1 MAAEEKTKKKSDAEG
16 KQPKAS
22 LAKKKGAKPVPVYD
36 GPEVKAIARYIRT
49 APRKLRLVADMIR
62 GRKAQ
67 EASAL
72 LNFTPKRAALTL
84 GKVLKSAVAN
94 AENNFSLDAEK
105 LVVTQVYIDQGPM
118 LKRWIPRSRG
128 RATSVF
134 KYSSHI
140 TVAVRQRQEG
150 I

>member
-1 MAAEEKTKKKSDAEG
+1 MAAEEKPKKIRDVAGHPKSSTKKKV
-16 KQPKAS
+16 KR
-22 LAKKKGAKPVPVYD
+22 PVPVFD
-36 GPEVKAIARYIRT
+36 GPEVKAFAKYIRT

-62 GRKAQ
+62 GRKAD
-67 EASAL
+67 EASSL
-72 LNFTPKRAALTL
+72 LNFTNKRAAITL

-94 AENNFSLDAEK
+94 AENNFSLDAGR

-140 TVAVRQRQEG
+140 TVAVQQRQEG

>member
-1 MAAEEKTKKKSDAEG
+1 VAAEEKSKKNKDVTGQPKSSIKKK
-16 KQPKAS
+16 
-22 LAKKKGAKPVPVYD
+22 AKKPVPVFD
-36 GPEVKAIARYIRT
+36 GPEVKAFAKYIRT

-62 GRKAQ
+62 GRKAN
-67 EASAL
+67 EAAAL
-72 LNFTPKRAALTL
+72 LNFTTKRAAITL

-94 AENNFSLDAEK
+94 AENNFSLDAGK
-105 LVVTQVYIDQGPM
+105 LIVTQVYIDQGPM

-140 TVAVRQRQEG
+140 TVAVQQRQEG

>member
-1 MAAEEKTKKKSDAEG
+1 MAAEEKTKKKKDTEG
-16 KQPKAS
+16 QTKVS
-22 LAKKKGAKPVPVYD
+22 TKKKAVKAAPVYD

-62 GRKAQ
+62 GHKAN
-67 EASAL
+67 EATAL
-72 LNFTPKRAALTL
+72 LNFTTKRAGITL

-94 AENNFSLDAEK
+94 AENNFSLDAGK

-140 TVAVRQRQEG
+140 TIAVRQRQEG

>member
-1 MAAEEKTKKKSDAEG
+1 MAAEEKSKKIKDTKGQAKVSSKKRAV
-16 KQPKAS
+16 KA
-22 LAKKKGAKPVPVYD
+22 VPVYD

-62 GRKAQ
+62 GRKAN

-72 LNFTPKRAALTL
+72 LNYTTKRAAETL

-94 AENNFSLDAEK
+94 AENNFSLDAGK

-140 TVAVRQRQEG
+140 TIAVRQRQEG

>member
-1 MAAEEKTKKKSDAEG
+1 MAADTKKIRT
-16 KQPKAS
+16 
-22 LAKKKGAKPVPVYD
+22 KKGDRQSQPSN
-36 GPEVKAIARYIRT
+36 GEVKAIAKYIRT

-62 GRKAQ
+62 GKKAS

-72 LNFTPKRAALTL
+72 LHFTPKRAAETL

-94 AENNFSLDAEK
+94 AQNNSNLDPEK
-105 LVVTQVYIDQGPM
+105 LVVSQVYIDQGPM
-118 LKRWIPRSRG
+118 LKRWIPRSKG

-140 TVAVRQRQEG
+140 TLAVRERQEG
-150 I
+150 L